1 MSDLVRQR
9 FEASPG
15 AVREARVF
23 LQTAMAGRID
33 PEVQSELTVVLSEL
47 ASNAVRHA
55 RTPFEVVVTTNG
67 HVRIEVED
75 GSTEAPVP
83 KAPSGEGGWGLVL
96 VDRVCDRWGV
106 DISDGKKCVWCERD
120 LRMVEPPA
128 ATEHSSGS

>member
-9 FEASPG
+9 FEASPA
-15 AVREARVF
+15 AVREARDF
-23 LQTAMAGRID
+23 LQTAMAGRLD

-55 RTPFEVVVTTNG
+55 RTPFEVVVTTTNG

-75 GSTEAPVP
+75 GSTEAPVV

-106 DISDGKKCVWCERD
+106 DISDERKCVWCERD
-120 LRMVEPPA
+120 VVDRP
-128 ATEHSSGS
+128 TETLDSSEG